1 MTTKPE
7 PINLNNDSMKEN
19 KPNKEK
25 KKKKTKKKVP
35 RCAHPDCKTKLRL
48 TDMPCKCN
56 LTFCG
61 IHKPFYKHNCCYKIQ
76 PITKIN
82 GIGGGNFQK
91 LEVI

>member
-1 MTTKPE
+1 MTTK
-7 PINLNNDSMKEN
+7 IQQMKLNNDEVKEN
-19 KPNKEK
+19 KPKKE

-35 RCAHPDCKTKLRL
+35 RCSHPDCRTKLRL
-48 TDMPCKCN
+48 TDMPCKCK
-56 LTFCG
+56 LIFCG
-61 IHKPFYKHNCCYKIQ
+61 IHKPFYKHNCSYEVK